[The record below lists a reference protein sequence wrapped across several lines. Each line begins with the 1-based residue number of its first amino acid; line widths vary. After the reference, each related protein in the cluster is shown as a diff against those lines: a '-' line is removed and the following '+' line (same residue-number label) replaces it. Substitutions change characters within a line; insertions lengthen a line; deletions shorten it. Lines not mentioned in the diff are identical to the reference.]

1 MKATKIKLQESL
13 ALHTKMG
20 DPRKLASSLREAT
33 FLSSV
38 HLDPIVARKVRPSEK
53 QAAQE
58 SAIINGVRTVSAS
71 SYFGC
76 LRILKDLSFQL
87 CQMNELSLDPQ
98 TVYES
103 IILRMSRSISA
114 QDAYLK
120 LKRIIKSSN
129 LSLIRGDDS
138 WPRSRILPIEV
149 DIFESQGSLQA
160 VVTTMS
166 SFGVVRNAEL
176 SGKAEISNTGFLV
189 NMKKSGPIDP
199 WVKFDVIVTE
209 RINLSTGDSERIAKV
224 V

>member
-1 MKATKIKLQESL
+1 MKTTRQQLQESL

-33 FLSSV
+33 SLSAI
-38 HLDPIVARKVRPSEK
+38 HLDPIGARKVRPSEK

-58 SAIINGVRTVSAS
+58 NAIINGVRTVSAS

-114 QDAYLK
+114 ADAYLK

-129 LSLIRGDDS
+129 LSLIRGDDA
-138 WPRSRILPIEV
+138 WSRVLPIEV
-149 DIFESQGSLQA
+149 EIFEAQGSLQA
-160 VVTTMS
+160 VVSTMS

-176 SGKAEISNTGFLV
+176 TGKAEISTSGFLV
-189 NMKKSGPIDP
+189 NMKRSAPIDP

-209 RINLSTGDSERIAKV
+209 RINLSTGDSERVARV

>member
-1 MKATKIKLQESL
+1 
-13 ALHTKMG
+13 
-20 DPRKLASSLREAT
+20 
-33 FLSSV
+33 
-38 HLDPIVARKVRPSEK
+38 VRPSEK

-58 SAIINGVRTVSAS
+58 NAIINGVRTVSAS

-114 QDAYLK
+114 ADAYLK

-129 LSLIRGDDS
+129 LSLIRGDDA
-138 WPRSRILPIEV
+138 WSRVLPIEV
-149 DIFESQGSLQA
+149 EIFEAQGSLQA
-160 VVTTMS
+160 VVSTMS

-176 SGKAEISNTGFLV
+176 TGKAEISTSGFLV
-189 NMKKSGPIDP
+189 NMKRSAPIDP

-209 RINLSTGDSERIAKV
+209 RINLSTGDSERVARV

>member
-1 MKATKIKLQESL
+1 MKTTTLQLQESL

-33 FLSSV
+33 FLSSIQ
-38 HLDPIVARKVRPSEK
+38 LDPILSRKMRPVEK

-58 SAIINGVRTVSAS
+58 SAIINGVRTVAAS
-71 SYFGC
+71 NYFGC

-114 QDAYLK
+114 SDAYLK
-120 LKRIIKSSN
+120 LKKIIKSCN
-129 LSLIRGDDS
+129 LSLIRGDDT
-138 WPRSRILPIEV
+138 WSRVLPIEV

-160 VVTTMS
+160 VVSTMS

-176 SGKAEISNTGFLV
+176 SGKAEINSNGFLV
-189 NMKKSGPIDP
+189 PRKKAALTIDP
-199 WVKFDVIVTE
+199 WVKFDVLVTE
-209 RINLSTGDSERIAKV
+209 RINLSTGDSQRIAKV

>member
-1 MKATKIKLQESL
+1 MKLTRIQLQESL

-33 FLSSV
+33 FLSAV
-38 HLDPIVARKVRPSEK
+38 QLDPIVARKVRPSEK

-58 SAIINGVRTVSAS
+58 NAIINGVRTVSAS

-98 TVYES
+98 TVCES
-103 IILRMSRSISA
+103 IILRMSRSIA
-114 QDAYLK
+114 AGDAYLK

-129 LSLIRGDDS
+129 LSLIRGDDT
-138 WPRSRILPIEV
+138 WSRILPIEV
-149 DIFESQGSLQA
+149 EIFESQGSLQA
-160 VVTTMS
+160 VVSTMS

-176 SGKAEISNTGFLV
+176 TGKAEISTSGFLV
-189 NMKKSGPIDP
+189 NIKRPVPIDP